1 MTGNQEKPLVVAV
14 DGSEPSWDALETAL
28 TLAKLL
34 KRPVIALHVVQMVKA
49 GYFGFIDRHL
59 KEEQEVYGK
68 NVLKEAVERGNKG
81 GVEVRSE
88 LIQSP
93 KSPAEAILDFLEQA
107 GPVKFL
113 VMGSHGHGFVARH
126 LLGSVTERVVREVAH
141 RGLPV
146 PVLVVP
152 PVPTED

>member
-34 KRPVIALHVVQMVKA
+34 KRPVIVLHVVQMVKA

>member
-1 MTGNQEKPLVVAV
+1 MSETQIKSLVVAV
-14 DGSEPSWDALETAL
+14 DGSEPSWQAMNTAL
-28 TLAKLL
+28 DLAKLL
-34 KRPVIALHVVQMVKA
+34 DRPVAAVHVVQMVKA

-59 KEEQEVYGK
+59 KEEQEVYAK
-68 NVLKEAVERGNKG
+68 NILKEAVERGKKK
-81 GVEVRSE
+81 GVEVTPN

-93 KSPAEAILDFLEQA
+93 KGPAEAILDFLEQA

-126 LLGSVTERVVREVAH
+126 LLGSVTERVVREVAN
-141 RGLPV
+141 RSLPI

-152 PVPTED
+152 PVSTEA

>member
-1 MTGNQEKPLVVAV
+1 
-14 DGSEPSWDALETAL
+14 LETAL
-28 TLAKLL
+28 TLAKLIN
-34 KRPVIALHVVQMVKA
+34 RPVIAVHVVQMVKA

-68 NVLKEAVERGNKG
+68 NILKEALERGRKA
-81 GVEVRSE
+81 EVAVIPE

-107 GPVKFL
+107 GAVKFL

-126 LLGSVTERVVREVAH
+126 LLGSVTERVVREVAN

-152 PVPTED
+152 PVATED